1 MSDSFYHI
9 TELSELNWKRRVQ
22 NILIWPCFG
31 NFHVVWRHDVNIYTV
46 QYMTSWNLISN
57 VFTPG
62 NHVTQRQ
69 QQWPTFEK
77 IPQLQVRKSSI
88 IPLIRDRLEFGL
100 KQRRRKGSG
109 DLLDVL
115 DFLNNT
121 WLKSYWRANKLSRVK
136 NLFARQQLFDQV
148 LFKKK

>member
-1 MSDSFYHI
+1 MIRTCPF
-9 TELSELNWKRRVQ
+9 ENR
-22 NILIWPCFG
+22 
-31 NFHVVWRHDVNIYTV
+31 
-46 QYMTSWNLISN
+46 SN
-57 VFTPG
+57 NTAG

-69 QQWPTFEK
+69 QQLPTFEK

-121 WLKSYWRANKLSRVK
+121 
-136 NLFARQQLFDQV
+136 
-148 LFKKK
+148 